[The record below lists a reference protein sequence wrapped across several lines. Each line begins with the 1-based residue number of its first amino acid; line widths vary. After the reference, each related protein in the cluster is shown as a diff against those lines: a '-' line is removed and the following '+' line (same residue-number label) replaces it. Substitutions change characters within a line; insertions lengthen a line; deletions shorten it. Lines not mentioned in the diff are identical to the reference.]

1 MTQSTSYNFIDTLYK
16 YSNVHVTC
24 SLLLCA
30 YFISQCRNKFN
41 LFDTFCIHSRNVFI
55 HFLFSMSIFNPMGPK
70 RKNFFFILICAN
82 KRNQIYFYFHLKVKY
97 SEYCL
102 ENNFSSITKYDWML
116 LKKEKHVCYSSRKK
130 YVTSILNFILVLWSF

>member
-1 MTQSTSYNFIDTLYK
+1 M
-16 YSNVHVTC
+16 TC

-116 LKKEKHVCYSSRKK
+116 LKRKNMYVILLGKNMLHQFSISFWCYGLFKNIQKQFLWISSHV
-130 YVTSILNFILVLWSF
+130 FI